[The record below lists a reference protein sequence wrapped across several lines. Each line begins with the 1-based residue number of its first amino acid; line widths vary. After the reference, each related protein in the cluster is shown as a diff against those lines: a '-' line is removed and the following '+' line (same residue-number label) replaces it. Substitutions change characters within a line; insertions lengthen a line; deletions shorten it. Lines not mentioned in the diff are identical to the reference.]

1 MSNLC
6 QNQMEVIAALNNPI
20 NATCIHFDLETAALN
35 KALHQLLTLPSA
47 TCPSTKG
54 VTKSFSTPY
63 I

>member
-1 MSNLC
+1 
-6 QNQMEVIAALNNPI
+6 MEVIAALKNPI
-20 NATCIHFDLETAALN
+20 NSTRIHFDLETAILN

>member
-1 MSNLC
+1 MSNSC
-6 QNQMEVIAALNNPI
+6 QNQMEVITALNDPI
-20 NATCIHFDLETAALN
+20 NATCIHYDLETAALN